1 MVLLALLVNQ
11 TRTKVR
17 LQKSK
22 NIFCQNKKAFK
33 SFFALLSINQSL
45 QLSYNWCCSGYANL
59 HACSSWH
66 DTDGS
71 ELNIERLSVDGGF
84 RKKFWVSLVSSV
96 PSLRPETFLPPN
108 TACQHLN
115 LICANEVNPQLFS
128 HSRDGAARSQS
139 SILRLR
145 AGLRNTFLWPKTMWL
160 LFSNLI
166 REASWPSSEL
176 TQNGGTMWDGSFYPA
191 RLSVTIWHLDRE
203 FVVET
208 LNHHLP
214 SPVCCCCW
222 HSDHQHTD
230 FKPFWVD
237 VEHLG
242 LPLSSPHVPAATK
255 YLQPL

>member
-1 MVLLALLVNQ
+1 M
-11 TRTKVR
+11 
-17 LQKSK
+17 
-22 NIFCQNKKAFK
+22 

-71 ELNIERLSVDGGF
+71 ELNSERLSVDGGF

-128 HSRDGAARSQS
+128 HSRDGAARSHS

-176 TQNGGTMWDGSFYPA
+176 TQNGGTMWDGSFCPA
-191 RLSVTIWHLDRE
+191 RLSATIWHLDRE

-214 SPVCCCCW
+214 PPVCCL
-222 HSDHQHTD
+222 
-230 FKPFWVD
+230 
-237 VEHLG
+237 HLSAAAADTPIINT
-242 LPLSSPHVPAATK
+242 LISSHFEWMWSILVFLSPALMYQQQQSIYSHYK
-255 YLQPL
+255 GF